1 MIYSLTPPTSPS
13 CSSPKRYRSSSRGNS
28 RTSNQPQPILFR
40 LLSILIPTF
49 AIILLITT
57 IYLFHLHHSHHPSS
71 DDSTNFDTFD
81 TTTYGTGSGGEL
93 SPGNSALKHKMDLA
107 NRHELSKQEA
117 INNGWKGGN
126 ESNFIKLVT
135 DISNGDTSGH
145 NVGGIDTSSN
155 KKEEKRINYNKFQKE
170 QHKFDIGTIYTWTQ
184 LQTTLLNSNILP
196 KSIPK
201 FHTARG
207 FSGLPL
213 SQTPALIGAQRGTIT
228 CPNTLPEIQSLMDSM
243 LAFWNAPRGTRDLN
257 AGVPSVDG
265 GVHEHVF
272 IPPPRSD
279 NDGVF
284 NTNPEGRRRYLTFE
298 PDTGKSLFVVLQ
310 LKAFDLVTIFLTYLM
325 VKTLLLKTLIPY
337 NFIYRRLEQYT
348 NVIRKCNNTS
358 RRIRQNI
365 SLTTRSNSI
374 PT

>member
-107 NRHELSKQEA
+107 NFLLNKYEKERHEVSKQEA

-126 ESNFIKLVT
+126 ESNFIKMVT
-135 DISNGDTSGH
+135 DITNNGDGDTSGH
-145 NVGGIDTSSN
+145 VDIDSSSN
-155 KKEEKRINYNKFQKE
+155 KKKEKRINYNKVQKE
-170 QHKFDIGTIYTWTQ
+170 QHKFDIGTTYTWTQ

-196 KSIPK
+196 KSIPPS
-201 FHTARG
+201 HTARG
-207 FSGLPL
+207 FSGLPI

-228 CPNTLPEIQSLMDSM
+228 CPNTKPEIQVVMDSM
-243 LAFWNAPRGTRDLN
+243 LVFWNAPRGTRDLN
-257 AGVPSVDG
+257 AGLPYDVDG
-265 GVHEHVF
+265 GRISMNEHPF

-298 PDTGKSLFVVLQ
+298 PDTGKSLFVVL
-310 LKAFDLVTIFLTYLM
+310 
-325 VKTLLLKTLIPY
+325 
-337 NFIYRRLEQYT
+337 
-348 NVIRKCNNTS
+348 
-358 RRIRQNI
+358 
-365 SLTTRSNSI
+365 
-374 PT
+374 

>member
-13 CSSPKRYRSSSRGNS
+13 SRTSPKRYRSSSRGKS
-28 RTSNQPQPILFR
+28 SKSQSQSQSQKQPILFR

-81 TTTYGTGSGGEL
+81 TTLNYNGESNSVSGGGL

-107 NRHELSKQEA
+107 NFLLNKYEKERHELSKQEA

-298 PDTGKSLFVVLQ
+298 PDTGKVC
-310 LKAFDLVTIFLTYLM
+310 FLICNS
-325 VKTLLLKTLIPY
+325 KLLIL
-337 NFIYRRLEQYT
+337 
-348 NVIRKCNNTS
+348 
-358 RRIRQNI
+358 
-365 SLTTRSNSI
+365 
-374 PT
+374 